1 MSMISK
7 DVQFS
12 ELMNQL
18 RHLGAIRFVMLGV
31 CAALTVGMLTAH
43 YSLIGLGVERV
54 SYTRLIGTAVAVLFA
69 VFEILASYH
78 YRQFANRAV
87 ELEGANGAIFKGKKV
102 RVFGP
107 VTLLSL
113 VIYALILVIWW
124 GS

>member
-1 MSMISK
+1 MSAISK

-31 CAALTVGMLTAH
+31 CAAFTVGILTAH

-69 VFEILASYH
+69 VFELLASYH
-78 YRQFANRAV
+78 YKQFANRAV
-87 ELEGANGAIFKGKKV
+87 ALEGDDGAVFKGKKV
-102 RVFGP
+102 RVLGP

-124 GS
+124 GI